1 MKKLSEDHMILAVHV
16 TNRLKQAARV
26 QEILTQYGKHIK
38 TRIGLHEANGRAT
51 SPNGLII
58 LEFIGSEKC
67 MVAAQS
73 DLNAVTG
80 VEARNIVFEH

>member
-58 LEFIGSEKC
+58 LEFIGSEKR